1 MTEMITSNQRKQ
13 ILRFIED
20 GLDAFPL
27 MKSGAQRVIEQGGKL
42 QKRFRAILEELSTS
56 NDYRDEEVASSYVYP
71 KGYAVKPLAHQ
82 IAILMERFDLL
93 GSKALAYAENLPEL
107 PKGAEAWFAIPRWVK
122 VASTYNRVLER
133 VFEEIARPPRKFYNH
148 RKGELGSKHLRQS
161 ALTME
166 SIAKIGEKQPGDI
179 LIVAAQFG
187 MRHRGRSVRRARAV
201 FAANEFGLGA
211 FEVGSML
218 ITHPERLQHYKD
230 LWIDCAG
237 DEYAPFADGDFS
249 NAPYFGFDDGGV
261 KFIMYWIDIPS
272 SNYGSASGFV
282 PQF

>member
-1 MTEMITSNQRKQ
+1 M
-13 ILRFIED
+13 
-20 GLDAFPL
+20 
-27 MKSGAQRVIEQGGKL
+27 
-42 QKRFRAILEELSTS
+42 S
-56 NDYRDEEVASSYVYP
+56 NDYRDEEVSSSCMYP
-71 KGYAVKPLAHQ
+71 KGYTVKSLAHQ
-82 IAILMERFDLL
+82 IAILMERFDLS
-93 GSKALAYAENLPEL
+93 GSKALFYAENLPEL
-107 PKGAEAWFAIPRWVK
+107 PKGAEGWFAIPRWVK

-133 VFEEIARPPRKFYNH
+133 VFEEIARPPWKFYNH
-148 RKGELGSKHLRQS
+148 RKCELGSKHLCQS

-179 LIVAAQFG
+179 LIIAAQFG

-237 DEYAPFADGDFS
+237 DEYAPHADDVFSGAPCFDF
-249 NAPYFGFDDGGV
+249 DGGRV
-261 KFIMYWIDIPS
+261 EFYMRRIDAPGS
-272 SNYGSASGFV
+272 SDGSASGFV